1 MLHLLSVPLLERPAF
16 CYGSLVQ
23 NCFSVFFP
31 LKTNSFSVHHHKGVK
46 REKMIISLSKPY
58 EARMT
63 SGPRNVIYL
72 IIIIGRI
79 LSNIELERKI

>member
-1 MLHLLSVPLLERPAF
+1 MFHYLKDLPFFYV
-16 CYGSLVQ
+16 SLVQ

-63 SGPRNVIYL
+63 SGPRNVFYL

-79 LSNIELERKI
+79 LSSLKLERKM